1 MISFIAQAVWLAL
14 SGRPWMSARISAGQ
28 VGASPDDGASDEEGA
43 DDGGTV
49 GIVAIR
55 R

>member
-14 SGRPWMSARISAGQ
+14 SGWPWMSARISTGQ
-28 VGASPDDGASDEEGA
+28 VGTSPEEEGT